1 MAINWEIT
9 IQPLDVSRKEASVMA
24 VRTDDA
30 DPENILTETH
40 FIISAVLDTQA
51 QKVAAMDDIW
61 QQHLDYQTRQI
72 AINEYIGGL
81 ETQAKTN
88 LEGRE

>member
-24 VRTDDA
+24 VRTDDT

-40 FIISAVLDTQA
+40 FIITAILDTVA
-51 QKVAAMDDIW
+51 QKTAALDNIW

-72 AINEYIGGL
+72 AINEYIGEL
-81 ETQAKTN
+81 EEQAETN

>member
-24 VRTDDA
+24 VRTDDT

-40 FIISAVLDTQA
+40 FIITAILDTAA
-51 QKVAAMDDIW
+51 QKTAALDNIW

-72 AINEYIGGL
+72 AINNYIGNL
-81 ETQAKTN
+81 EEQAEIN